1 MASITRAICRARRA
15 RHRRERDLT
24 PPPPIHLYSI
34 WGSSSPRS
42 TPAPLA
48 AGTLFG
54 RLRLGRRSCASRM
67 CDAFTRGPL
76 LEAPNCLRPFPGAQ
90 RRFEARRVKPWRPA
104 VFPRSQKDDRPT
116 RGRERAVGIQAP
128 VALLSAPC
136 MDSGRGRGLVSG
148 DPPRGN
154 DQGNE
159 EAVVRGGQ
167 ETSKATRVLKQVCSR
182 AWS

>member
-1 MASITRAICRARRA
+1 MGVSRVFVRGWARCRPIVRARDACSGSLLHNRGSRDA
-15 RHRRERDLT
+15 GSRRSSACH
-24 PPPPIHLYSI
+24 PPSRC
-34 WGSSSPRS
+34 SSP
-42 TPAPLA
+42 LE
-48 AGTLFG
+48 
-54 RLRLGRRSCASRM
+54 
-67 CDAFTRGPL
+67 AFTRGPL